1 MLQTINIFQMV
12 DLFALTVRV
21 LLELG
26 VVGNP

>member
-12 DLFALTVRV
+12 DLFTLTVRV